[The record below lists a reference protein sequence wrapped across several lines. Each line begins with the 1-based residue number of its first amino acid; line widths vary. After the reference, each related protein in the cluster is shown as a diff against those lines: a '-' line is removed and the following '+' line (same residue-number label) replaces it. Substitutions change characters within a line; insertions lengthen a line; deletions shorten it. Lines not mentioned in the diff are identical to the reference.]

1 MENMKYKI
9 YNAYQER
16 ITIVLLVTYTAR
28 HDKRNNFVIGL
39 YQTAYHAKEQAKFSP
54 TYIL

>member
-9 YNAYQER
+9 YNAYQET

-28 HDKRNNFVIGL
+28 YDKRNNFVIGL
-39 YQTAYHAKEQAKFSP
+39 YQTAYHAKEQAKFSH
-54 TYIL
+54 T